1 MILQKPTRLASVLF
15 IVMAFFSLNLSAAY
29 LTDVPQTITQ
39 PNGKIIHCLASGD
52 EFYNW
57 LHDADGFTIIQN
69 VDDGYY
75 YYAILDNDILI
86 SSAYLVGKTNPAKV
100 GLVPNINI
108 SAEKRRQI
116 RQDFLRNKMP
126 ERPQIEGYKKAGPAN
141 EFNTLNNIV
150 VYVRFSDQP
159 EYTKD
164 TTYYWNMFNNTSPGY
179 NSMKNYYKEVTYGAL
194 DLPSWFYPVP
204 ESNIVISYQDI
215 QPRSYF
221 LPYSANNP
229 NGYKESQRGDREF
242 ALLKRAI
249 DFIEEQV
256 PESLNTDDNGDGYV
270 DNVVFNVKGAPSA
283 WSTLLW
289 PHRWV
294 LYGETAMIHDKQV
307 WDFNFQLETE
317 LDSRG
322 NGVLCH
328 ETYHTLGAPDLYHYT
343 NSSVTPVGRWDVMEQ
358 NMNPPQSMGAYMK
371 YRYGGWIDD
380 IPEITECGTY
390 TLNPITSSENNC
402 YKIASP
408 FSNEE
413 FFVLEYR
420 VKEGTFEGSIPGTG
434 LLIYRIDGNLD
445 GGGNAGGPP
454 DEVYVTR
461 PGGTNTKNGDL
472 NNANFSAEEG
482 RTEINDEGEIFS
494 VLQNGDPGGLDILN
508 IGYAGE
514 TISFEVSFK
523 KAPVADFDVSSNL
536 LVAGCAADFTDF
548 SGCKATSW
556 QWTFEGGTPESSTDK
571 NPEGIVYN
579 SIGKFN
585 VTLTATNEFGSNTI
599 TFEDFIEVSNTA
611 LPEVN
616 FEAEKTLVCTSE
628 IIQLTDDSKIC
639 PESWNWEVT
648 PGTFEF
654 VNESNSTS
662 QNPEILFTEP
672 GDYTITLKVANVN
685 GESSLTKE
693 AYISAGGLALPFAED
708 FENFTKN
715 SGWTIINPDEDIT
728 WEMMGAGGNGGNFA
742 AGVNNFEYFS
752 FMERD
757 QLISPPINLTGQA
770 QPTLTF
776 NYAYAMTSSSFVE
789 TDTLVVKVSDDCGSS
804 WTRVLTLW
812 EDGEGSFVTHEPT
825 TTSFVPAT
833 ENDWCS
839 SIENDNCDSVDL
851 TAWANQP
858 NIQIMFES
866 VRILGN
872 NLFVDNVQ
880 IDYLTGL
887 DNVEPENKSQFT
899 VYPNPGNGLFTLT
912 LNKVSTSGQISV
924 YNSRGQL
931 IKTIERQVGQNKIE
945 LDLTGETRGLYLVNY
960 LSDGFSST
968 EKVLVR

>member
-1 MILQKPTRLASVLF
+1 MILQKTTRFAVILLLF
-15 IVMAFFSLNLSAAY
+15 MAFFSLNLSAAY

-39 PNGKIIHCLASGD
+39 PNGKEIQCFATGD

-57 LHDADGFTIIQN
+57 LHDEEGFTIIQN
-69 VDDGYY
+69 QKDGYY
-75 YYAILDNDILI
+75 YYAIRQGENLVP
-86 SSAYLVGKTNPAKV
+86 SAFMVGNTNPAKV

-116 RQDFLRNKMP
+116 RQDFLKNEIP
-126 ERPQIEGYKKAGPAN
+126 ERPQIDGYRKSGPAN

-159 EYTKD
+159 EYIKD
-164 TTYYWNMFNNTSPGY
+164 TTYYWNMFNNTAPGY
-179 NSMKNYYKEVTYGAL
+179 NSMQNYFHDVTYGQL
-194 DLPSWFYPVP
+194 ELPSWFYPVP
-204 ESNIVISYQDI
+204 EGNIVISYQDI
-215 QPRSYF
+215 EPRSYF
-221 LPYSANNP
+221 LPYSTNNP
-229 NGYKESQRGDREF
+229 NGYKESQRGEREF

-256 PESLNTDDNGDGYV
+256 PETLNTDDNGDGYV

-294 LYGETAMIHDKQV
+294 LYGETAMIHDKRV

-317 LDSRG
+317 LDTRG

-328 ETYHTLGAPDLYHYT
+328 ETYHSLGAPDLYHYSS
-343 NSSVTPVGRWDVMEQ
+343 SSVTPVGRWDIMEQ

-408 FSNEE
+408 YSSSE

-434 LLIYRIDGNLD
+434 LLIYRIDGSLD
-445 GGGNAGGPP
+445 GDGNASGPP
-454 DEVYVTR
+454 DEVYLTR
-461 PGGTNTKNGDL
+461 PGGTDTKNGDL
-472 NNANFSAEEG
+472 NNANFSADEG

-494 VLQNGDPGGLDILN
+494 VLQNGDLGGLDILN

-514 TISFEVSFK
+514 TITFEVSFN
-523 KAPVADFDVSSNL
+523 KAPVADFDVSSAL
-536 LVAGCAADFTDF
+536 LAEGCAADFSDF

-556 QWTFEGGTPESSTDK
+556 EWTFEGGTPATSTEK
-571 NPEGIVYN
+571 NPVGIVYN
-579 SIGKFN
+579 SLGKFD
-585 VTLTATNEFGSNTI
+585 VTLTATNEFGSNTV
-599 TFEDFIEVSNTA
+599 TFENFIEVSNTA
-611 LPEVN
+611 LPEVI
-616 FEAEKTLVCTSE
+616 FEAGKTLVCTNE
-628 IIQLTDDSKIC
+628 TVRLTDNSKIC
-639 PESWNWEVT
+639 PESWNWEIT
-648 PGTFEF
+648 PGSFEF
-654 VNESNSTS
+654 VNETNSTS
-662 QNPEILFTEP
+662 QNPEISFTEP
-672 GDYTITLKVANVN
+672 GDYTITLKVANAN
-685 GESSLTKE
+685 GEESLTKE
-693 AYISAGGLALPFAED
+693 AYISAGGVALPFTEN

-715 SGWTIINPDEDIT
+715 SGWTINNPDNDLT
-728 WEMMGAGGNGGNFA
+728 WELMGAGGNGGNFA

-752 FMERD
+752 FLERD
-757 QLISPPINLTGQA
+757 QLISPPINLTGHTQA
-770 QPTLTF
+770 YLNF
-776 NYAYAMTSSSFVE
+776 NYAYAMTSSSFIE
-789 TDTLVVKVSDDCGSS
+789 TDTLVVLVSDDCGTS

-825 TTSFVPAT
+825 TLSFTPAA

-839 SIENDNCDSVDL
+839 SPENDNCDSIDL
-851 TAWANQP
+851 TPWANQP
-858 NIQIMFES
+858 NVQIMFES

-872 NLFVDNVQ
+872 NIFIDNIQ
-880 IDYLTGL
+880 IDYLTGMDDAEL
-887 DNVEPENKSQFT
+887 KNENQFS
-899 VYPNPGNGLFTLT
+899 VYPNPGSGLFTLT
-912 LNKVSTSGQISV
+912 LTESAKEGQISV

-931 IKTIERQVGQNKIE
+931 IKIIRPQSGQDKIV
-945 LDLTGETRGLYLVNY
+945 LDLTGQKRGLYLVNY
-960 LSDGFSST
+960 LNKGVSST
-968 EKVLVR
+968 EKLVVR